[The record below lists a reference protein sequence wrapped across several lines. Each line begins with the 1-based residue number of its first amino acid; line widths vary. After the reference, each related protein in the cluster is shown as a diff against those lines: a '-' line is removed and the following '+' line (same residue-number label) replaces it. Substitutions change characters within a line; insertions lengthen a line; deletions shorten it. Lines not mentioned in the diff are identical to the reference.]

1 MLRIQRAQPL
11 ARHWLR
17 LTLTDGTVVEREVGA
32 LLVGPV
38 FDAIRSSD
46 ESFRSVVAVE
56 GTVTW
61 PGDADLDP
69 DVLIWGGDPG
79 DSPTERP
86 AARMRVKL
94 P

>member
-11 ARHWLR
+11 AGHWLR
-17 LTLTDGTVVEREVGA
+17 LTLTDGTVIEREVGD
-32 LLVGPV
+32 LLLGPV
-38 FDAIRSSD
+38 FEAIRSSD
-46 ESFRSVVAVE
+46 DSFGSVVAVE
-56 GTVTW
+56 GTVAW
-61 PGDADLDP
+61 PGDVDLDP

-79 DSPTERP
+79 DSPTGRP